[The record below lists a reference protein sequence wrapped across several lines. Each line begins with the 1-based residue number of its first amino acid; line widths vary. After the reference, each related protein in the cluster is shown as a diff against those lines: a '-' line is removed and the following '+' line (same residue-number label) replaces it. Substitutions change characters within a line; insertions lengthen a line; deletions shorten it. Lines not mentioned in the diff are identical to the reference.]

1 MSKGKLYIVSGP
13 SGSGKDTLI
22 ERCMQQND
30 NIVLSV
36 SATTRQIR
44 KGEQDGVHYYFLSTD
59 KFEDMI
65 AKGELLEWAKYCEN
79 YYGTPLEPIN
89 RNLEKGINVVLNIEV
104 QGAMQVM
111 EKLPTAVSVFIMPPS
126 LEILEQRLRNRGT
139 DSDEAIAKRLLTAQS
154 EMALAEKY
162 SYTVIN
168 DDLNTAVKELS
179 DIINKK

>member
-22 ERCMQQND
+22 EHCMQIND

-36 SATTRQIR
+36 SATTREIR
-44 KGEQDGVHYYFLSTD
+44 KGEQDGIHYYFLSTD

-65 AKGELLEWAKYCEN
+65 EKGELLEWAKYCEN

-89 RNLEKGINVVLNIEV
+89 RNLEKGINVILNIEV

-111 EKLPTAVSVFIMPPS
+111 KKMPSAVSVFIMPPS

-139 DSDEAIAKRLLTAQS
+139 DSDEAIAKRLLTAKS
-154 EMALAEKY
+154 EMALADNY
-162 SYTVIN
+162 NHTVIN
-168 DDLNTAVKELS
+168 DDLNTAIKELS